1 MDISHLLFSIFEIVF
16 VKSQLENPIGWVWVL
31 MDFEY
36 LAVLGKLDIS
46 GHDCG
51 DRIMY
56 LKQKKKKVL
65 NPNQFILLPK
75 PNQSIQQQCCDNI
88 QYNTESK

>member
-16 VKSQLENPIGWVWVL
+16 VKSQLENQICWDWVL

-51 DRIMY
+51 DRKIY
-56 LKQKKKKVL
+56 LKQKKKKKKVL
-65 NPNQFILLPK
+65 NPNQFILLP
-75 PNQSIQQQCCDNI
+75 NL
-88 QYNTESK
+88 TRA

>member
-36 LAVLGKLDIS
+36 LAVLWKLDIS

-75 PNQSIQQQCCDNI
+75 PNQSIKQCCDNI